1 MYNTGPTE
9 LILYLFSVFSLPCCV
24 FCYAKYMT
32 ANRSLKCCVLLK
44 SSSILLPI
52 ILAFCFI
59 VLAYK
64 NAIVHIFLL
73 FVVWISQK
81 KRRYFV
87 KSVDIGVLPNSIC
100 FSFTPSE
107 IAKKLYFYPT
117 WCGHYFCSSR
127 YYMKRDFYPPLL
139 VIYVRRGVLNVE
151 YRGEHR
157 QAREGDVV
165 LLDCTEPHYYH
176 AENNLEFLYMHYE
189 GSNAHAITQQIINLH
204 GWLFKREGRD
214 KEGRFVR
221 DSRNEQVN
229 ILLQDMVYLY
239 EHNHAESMFESS
251 KRIYKLFEIF
261 LTPTEQEQKEE
272 LPITAAVEYIRSN
285 IGKPITLEDLA
296 GVAQLSP
303 YYFSH
308 MFKRETGFAPMEYV
322 INTRIEHAKSLLLRT
337 TMPVADIAEEVG
349 YSTTGSLTNVFV
361 KKVGESP
368 AQYRKSHKSLKR

>member
-1 MYNTGPTE
+1 
-9 LILYLFSVFSLPCCV
+9 
-24 FCYAKYMT
+24 
-32 ANRSLKCCVLLK
+32 
-44 SSSILLPI
+44 
-52 ILAFCFI
+52 
-59 VLAYK
+59 
-64 NAIVHIFLL
+64 
-73 FVVWISQK
+73 
-81 KRRYFV
+81 
-87 KSVDIGVLPNSIC
+87 
-100 FSFTPSE
+100 
-107 IAKKLYFYPT
+107 
-117 WCGHYFCSSR
+117 
-127 YYMKRDFYPPLL
+127 
-139 VIYVRRGVLNVE
+139 
-151 YRGEHR
+151 
-157 QAREGDVV
+157 
-165 LLDCTEPHYYH
+165 
-176 AENNLEFLYMHYE
+176 MHYE